1 MVSFFK
7 NRTLKEH
14 LAFTWLI
21 SSGLAVLT
29 CALSVSLMGW
39 VDYRN
44 TKTRLQDELLTK
56 STLVSRRLAAEMLL
70 GANGATEKVAQ
81 QLEQELGLSHI
92 SILQSLPCPQTEG
105 SPALCSRTSQGNLW
119 VTVAIPHLQKPSFV
133 TIASSLPPF
142 FTKDR
147 FSLFFLSVIPIA
159 LVLGFAIG
167 FQRYFVNKH
176 LLNPIASLVD
186 TSTGA
191 KEPDA
196 SWPKEFQEI
205 STSLYR
211 SFEEREQAIYGQM
224 TRGIIHDIRTLLH
237 SVLSAVQL
245 VKEQPEG
252 SATRQARLETLFKA
266 THTNLPKINNLIDL
280 TLDAGRDISIKTQTT
295 NLSKTISQSI
305 TTVQALSMAQTV
317 SISAQNMPEKVLV
330 SHDPI
335 QLERV
340 FTNLIKNG
348 LEACLENKK
357 QNEKGTVSI
366 SGSIDQKNHTLTV
379 SIEDSGKGLSKEPN
393 KIFRLLKSTKV
404 HGSGLGLLVSRKIVQ
419 AHGGELVASRSQQL
433 GGAKFE
439 VRLPLILSEA
449 LT

>member
-1 MVSFFK
+1 MVSFLK

-14 LAFTWLI
+14 LTFTWLI

-44 TKTRLQDELLTK
+44 TKTRLQDELVTK
-56 STLVSRRLAAEMLL
+56 STLVSRRIAAEMLL
-70 GANGATEKVAQ
+70 GIHGATEKVAQ
-81 QLEQELGLSHI
+81 QLEQELGLNHV
-92 SILQSLPCPQTEG
+92 SILPSASCPHTEG
-105 SPALCSRTSQGNLW
+105 PSAFCSQTSKGNLW
-119 VTVAIPHLQKPSFV
+119 VTVAIPHLQKASYV
-133 TIASSLPPF
+133 TMASPLPPF
-142 FTKDR
+142 FTKER

-176 LLNPIASLVD
+176 LLHPIASLVD

-191 KEPDA
+191 KETDA
-196 SWPKEFQEI
+196 SWPKEIQEI
-205 STSLYR
+205 SKSL
-211 SFEEREQAIYGQM
+211 SHTFEEREQAIYGQM

-252 SATRQARLETLFKA
+252 STTRQARLETLFKA
-266 THTNLPKINNLIDL
+266 THTNLPKINTLIDL
-280 TLDAGRDISIKTQTT
+280 TLDAGRDISIKPETI
-295 NLSKTISQSI
+295 NLSKTLSQSI
-305 TTVQALSMAQTV
+305 TTVQALSLAHSV
-317 SISAQNMPEKVLV
+317 SITTHNMPDTVLL

-348 LEACLENKK
+348 LEACLENKA
-357 QNEKGTVSI
+357 QTQKGTVSI
-366 SGSIDQKNHTLTV
+366 SGEIDPKNQFITV
-379 SIEDSGKGLSKEPN
+379 VIEDSGKGLSKEPKN
-393 KIFRLLKSTKV
+393 VFRLLKSTKV
-404 HGSGLGLLVSRKIVQ
+404 HGSGLGLLVSKKIVQ
-419 AHGGELVASRSQQL
+419 AHGGELIASRSKQL
-433 GGAKFE
+433 GGARFE
-439 VRLPLILSEA
+439 VRLP
-449 LT
+449 